1 MMRRMAIAMS
11 QFPSMRVVPWHVLSV
26 VLVLAAV
33 VLTNFAVRGV
43 RGAVYEATAVV
54 QVQPGAD
61 VVSATAQVTSR
72 QSLLAVVRR
81 QGLGGSRSDA
91 ELDLAVGA
99 LGEAVSVHAPVPE
112 AGGVLRLV
120 LSVQLPDAD
129 LSVRVAND
137 LAQQVLDWGQ
147 SGALRQGQAELQFFR
162 REELRLWQ
170 ETSALR
176 GEVQSLAA
184 QSGDAEGYLQTQRQL
199 ALLTDQYNH
208 VRERLAQAEV
218 DARLDGSTQK
228 AAFSLLR
235 RATLAE
241 AVPVWQGSLLV
252 GVAGSVLLAF
262 ALVFVLNRRSLD
274 LGGYRAE
281 ARRGLGLV
289 WRAVD
294 DPARPILGVPRYLVF
309 SAAFVLGMIWVASQ
323 FQ

>member
-43 RGAVYEATAVV
+43 HGSVYEATAVV
-54 QVQPGAD
+54 QVLPGAD

-99 LGEAVSVHAPVPE
+99 LGGAVSVHAPVPE
-112 AGGVLRLV
+112 ADGALGLV

-162 REELRLWQ
+162 REELRLLH

-184 QSGDAEGYLQTQRQL
+184 QADGAEGYLQAQRQL
-199 ALLTDQYNH
+199 VLLTDQYDH

-218 DARLDGSTQK
+218 DARLDSSTQT

-241 AVPVWQGSLLV
+241 VVPVWQGSLLV
-252 GVAGSVLLAF
+252 GVGGSLLLAA
-262 ALVFVLNRRSLD
+262 ALIFVLNRRSLD
-274 LGGYRAE
+274 LSGYRAE